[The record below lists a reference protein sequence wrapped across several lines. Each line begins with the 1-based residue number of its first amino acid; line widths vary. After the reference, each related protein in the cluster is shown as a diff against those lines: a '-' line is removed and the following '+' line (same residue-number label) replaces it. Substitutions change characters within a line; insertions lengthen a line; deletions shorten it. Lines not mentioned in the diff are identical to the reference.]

1 MSRSADCLTGTTS
14 LHGRGLTQA
23 GFKGISSVAAAAAGG
38 WSAIPLPSVLSG
50 SLREKE
56 KEKGETER
64 RAVGGGGDGGERRG
78 EKSPATTAA
87 PADDARL
94 GVDRLRGHD
103 GSGRYE
109 VSRCKQLF
117 FYHCDYFID
126 SVRYVC
132 CPVVTGGT

>member
-23 GFKGISSVAAAAAGG
+23 GFKGISSVAAAAAAAGG

-50 SLREKE
+50 SLREK
-56 KEKGETER
+56 KKKKGR
-64 RAVGGGGDGGERRG
+64 RRGEQLVEGGDGGERRG

-109 VSRCKQLF
+109 VSRC
-117 FYHCDYFID
+117 
-126 SVRYVC
+126 
-132 CPVVTGGT
+132 